1 MESPFL
7 EICKQHLAKAL
18 GKLPQLWSQP
28 WCEQEV
34 GLETSRDP
42 PYFCSDFMSQAR
54 KKCHSSQNLV
64 HLGTSTASEDCTHIS
79 VPQPPPSWQWH
90 FIAGRAWWEL
100 VRFEVPLPKAYSN
113 KLFCLIFLVQTL
125 WDQLSLPEIPRNFM
139 RRNLDAV
146 K

>member
-7 EICKQHLAKAL
+7 EICKQQLAKAL

-28 WCEQEV
+28 WREQEV

-64 HLGTSTASEDCTHIS
+64 HLYSLRI
-79 VPQPPPSWQWH
+79 VP
-90 FIAGRAWWEL
+90 
-100 VRFEVPLPKAYSN
+100 
-113 KLFCLIFLVQTL
+113 IFLFHTTSILAMALHRWQSMVRAC
-125 WDQLSLPEIPRNFM
+125 PF
-139 RRNLDAV
+139 
-146 K
+146 